1 MALMVA
7 AARGRHQ
14 RRYDAAAVAD
24 ASDTTTAPASDALL
38 AREDEGRNRAGM
50 SALGAAVVVM
60 LAFLVGQVI
69 SSKAPSITIT
79 QALRDAAGAAKNG
92 LLTEWITYQHDK
104 FALHGLQGLLQ
115 IVGVIAFAIVLIY
128 LFEAAKGRRP
138 EAPGWV
144 RYLVYAGVAL
154 TVVGTLIYTVGDQL
168 SYSDFLNGADHSTQ
182 AARDARASGADGI
195 GRTMFYIGW
204 FVVILA
210 WVLVSLNAMRVG
222 LLTRF
227 LGFLGILGGVLTFFL
242 AQLPVIQ
249 IFWLV
254 AVGVTILGKSPGGT
268 PPAWLTG
275 QAEPWP
281 TQQEAREAREHA
293 RNGKS
298 EPKSKPAKPAAKAA
312 PDEGPSPSTSAR
324 KRKRR
329 S

>member
-1 MALMVA
+1 MV
-7 AARGRHQ
+7 
-14 RRYDAAAVAD
+14 DAP
-24 ASDTTTAPASDALL
+24 DTTTARSSDDLL
-38 AREDEGRNRAGM
+38 AREDAGRKRAGL

-60 LAFLVGQVI
+60 FAFLVGQVI

-79 QALRDAAGAAKNG
+79 QALRDAAGEGDARNG
-92 LLTEWITYQHDK
+92 LLAEWVTYQHDK
-104 FALHGLQGLLQ
+104 FALHCVQGLLQ
-115 IVGVIAFAIVLIY
+115 IVGAIAFAIVLIY
-128 LFEAAKGRRP
+128 LFDAAKGRRP

-144 RYLVYAGVAL
+144 RYLVYAGAAL
-154 TVVGTLIYTVGDQL
+154 TIVGTLVYTIGDQL
-168 SYSDFLNGADHSTQ
+168 AYSDFVSGADHSTR
-182 AARDARASGADGI
+182 AARDARESGADGI

-254 AVGVTILGKSPGGT
+254 AVGVTILGRSPGGT

-275 QAEPWP
+275 KAEPWP
-281 TQQEAREAREHA
+281 TQQEAREARERA
-293 RNGKS
+293 RQG
-298 EPKSKPAKPAAKAA
+298 KAA
-312 PDEGPSPSTSAR
+312 PSNKPAEPAASDANDATSSPSTGAR